1 MKRIAIA
8 CAVSALALMLAAPH
22 GAMSQQAQGSQQN
35 TQQAFDAK
43 AFFDQ
48 LKLRGVSMSEDF
60 SADRFFEK
68 LRLQGVSD
76 QSPLDAEA
84 FFERLR
90 LEGVSVPDGFNAR
103 GFFDELAL
111 RGVAGPPM
119 VAPGGGIPT
128 ATECQAGW
136 QPAGKWDQALFERLC
151 QGRR

>member
-1 MKRIAIA
+1 MRRTAIV

-22 GAMSQQAQGSQQN
+22 GTLSQQAPGNQQN
-35 TQQAFDAK
+35 MQQAFDAN
-43 AFFDQ
+43 AFFEQ
-48 LKLRGVSMSEDF
+48 LKLSGVSMGEGF

-76 QSPLDAEA
+76 QRPLDAEA

-90 LEGVSVPDGFNAR
+90 LEGVSVPDGFDAR
-103 GFFDELAL
+103 RFFDELAT

-128 ATECQAGW
+128 AAECDAGW
-136 QPAGKWDQALFERLC
+136 QSSGKWDRTLFDRLC
-151 QGRR
+151 ASRR